1 MNPEQHAEVLAEALE
16 RWIAWAATP
25 KSAYH
30 ANLLAQ
36 HSTQVVEA
44 YRRDVGP
51 SKINLKSLMALC
63 YDEAVKNDDDPF
75 EAILRLIAGRTK
87 DCYDHMDDDRE
98 IYQDI
103 KEWLEYEATLERH
116 EL

>member
-1 MNPEQHAEVLAEALE
+1 MTPEQHAEALAEILE
-16 RWIAWAATP
+16 TWVQWSSKVP
-25 KSAYH
+25 NFH
-30 ANLLAQ
+30 AGLLSQ
-36 HSTQVVEA
+36 QSVSVLEA

-51 SKINLKSLMALC
+51 SRINLKSLMALC
-63 YDEAVKNDDDPF
+63 YEEAVKNNEDPF
-75 EAILRLIAGRTK
+75 EAILRLIAGRSK

-116 EL
+116 KL